1 MKLDRK
7 MMKYVTELFPDLQ
20 KYVEEDD
27 FLYTLM
33 LKAIHGCVQA
43 SALWYALIRQTLE
56 EGGYEVSQTDHC
68 VFPKMSKKHRIY
80 LLLLH
85 VDDILANVDREEAMA
100 LKARL
105 EKAF

>member
-1 MKLDRK
+1 
-7 MMKYVTELFPDLQ
+7 
-20 KYVEEDD
+20 
-27 FLYTLM
+27 
-33 LKAIHGCVQA
+33 
-43 SALWYALIRQTLE
+43 
-56 EGGYEVSQTDHC
+56 
-68 VFPKMSKKHRIY
+68 MSKKHRIY

>member
-68 VFPKMSKKHRIY
+68 LPK
-80 LLLLH
+80 
-85 VDDILANVDREEAMA
+85 DEQEAQDIPAIA
-100 LKARL
+100 ARR
-105 EKAF
+105 